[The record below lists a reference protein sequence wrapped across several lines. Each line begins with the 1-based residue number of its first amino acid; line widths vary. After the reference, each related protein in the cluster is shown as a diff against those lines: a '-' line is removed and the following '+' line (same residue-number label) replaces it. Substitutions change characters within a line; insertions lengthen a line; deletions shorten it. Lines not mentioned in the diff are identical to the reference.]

1 MQFILASQ
9 SPQRARLLE
18 TLPYRFTIYPADIN
32 ESAIKFKN
40 ARDKAKKI
48 ALAKAKTVAEK
59 ISGEALIVAA
69 DTFCLCQ
76 GKILEKPGSKAEAR
90 EMLEFQ
96 NQQELEAITGYA
108 FIYQNSQ
115 KEIIENSSVST
126 KACFRYLSSAEIE
139 NYISHHPV
147 LTWSAA
153 FSPAYDAGMALLAWS
168 KGNLT
173 AFTHGLPINLLMK
186 FIRQEVKLG
195 VNDKHHTYKPEKNS
209 SQ

>member
-18 TLPYRFTIYPADIN
+18 TLPYRFKIFPADID

-48 ALAKAKTVAEK
+48 ALAKAKAVAGK
-59 ISGEALIVAA
+59 ISGEAIIVAA
-69 DTFCLCQ
+69 DTFCLCR
-76 GKILEKPGSKAEAR
+76 GKILEKPKNKAEAR

-115 KEIIENSSVST
+115 KKIIENSTVIT
-126 KACFRYLSSAEIE
+126 QACFRHLSSLEIE
-139 NYISHHPV
+139 NYISHQPV

-173 AFTHGLPINLLMK
+173 AFTHGLPIDLLVK
-186 FIRQEVKLG
+186 FINLQLNLSVD
-195 VNDKHHTYKPEKNS
+195 NKHHANKPEKNCR
-209 SQ
+209 

>member
-18 TLPYRFTIYPADIN
+18 TLPYRFKVFPADID

-40 ARDKAKKI
+40 PRDKAKKI
-48 ALAKAKTVAEK
+48 ALAKAKAVLEK
-59 ISGEALIVAA
+59 VSGEAMVVAA

-76 GKILEKPGSKAEAR
+76 GKILEKPKSKSEAR
-90 EMLEFQ
+90 EMLDFQ
-96 NQQELEAITGYA
+96 NQQEFEAITGYA
-108 FIYQNSQ
+108 FIYQNSH
-115 KEIIENSSVST
+115 KKIIKNSSVST
-126 KACFRYLSSAEIE
+126 RASFRHLSSLEIE
-139 NYISHHPV
+139 NYITYQPV

-173 AFTHGLPINLLMK
+173 AFTHGLPIDLLVN
-186 FIRQEVKLG
+186 FINQHLNLG
-195 VNDKHHTYKPEKNS
+195 VDNKHHADKPEKNS
-209 SQ
+209 G